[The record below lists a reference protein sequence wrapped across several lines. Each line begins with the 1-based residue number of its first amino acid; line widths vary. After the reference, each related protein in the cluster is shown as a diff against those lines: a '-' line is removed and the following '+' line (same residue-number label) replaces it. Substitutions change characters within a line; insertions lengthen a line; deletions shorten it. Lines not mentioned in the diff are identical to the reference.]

1 MAKTHEEGAGAEA
14 EEVNEHPIEEVRN
27 TVPTTDDPSEPC
39 LTFRTW
45 VLGMSSCVL
54 LSFVNEFFNYR
65 SSQLSIGTVLV
76 QIASLPIGRLMASTL
91 PGRPVRVPLIAWSFS
106 LNPGPFSLK
115 EHCLITIFAGAGC
128 SGVYA
133 LNIVAIV
140 KVFYRRQINPYAAM
154 LLAQTTQ
161 LLGYGWAGLFRKF
174 LVDSAYMW
182 WPINL
187 VQSHA
192 RGGEASQGRCDASPV
207 LRHRRHLQLRLLPHP
222 ELPVPVAEHRVGAVL
237 AVQGLGDGAADRVGP
252 AGPRHRLLRPGLEH
266 GGRLPRQPAG
276 VAGVH
281 RRQRHGRVR
290 AHHLRRAAAALLDG
304 HLQRQALP
312 AHLAAR
318 LRRRRKA
325 LRHWPRPQPRHLHA
339 QPRRLRRLQPHQRQ
353 RALRCQLRHRLRQP
367 HVHAL
372 ARRALP
378 RKGGLG
384 RPLPE
389 AAAPEDRCRRR
400 AHEDHEAELQARAAV
415 VVPPHARRRARALAL
430 HLRGLRPAAA
440 APLLG
445 PPPCLRHRLRLHP
458 PRRCHL
464 RHHQHAAGAQHRHRA
479 HHRLPLPG
487 EAAGQRGVQ
496 DVRLHQHGPGAGVPG
511 RLEAGPLHED
521 TPEVH
526 VLRAARRN
534 AHGVHGALRHR
545 VVAAHHGQGHLRRG
559 QAPRRQPLDV
569 PRRRRLLQR
578 LHHLGRRR
586 PAADVRQPR

>member
-1 MAKTHEEGAGAEA
+1 MGAGDVLLRAALLRQRVLQLPVVPAEHRHGAGADRVA
-14 EEVNEHPIEEVRN
+14 AHRPPHGVHAAGASRPRA
-27 TVPTTDDPSEPC
+27 SHR
-39 LTFRTW
+39 L
-45 VLGMSSCVL
+45 VL
-54 LSFVNEFFNYR
+54 LPQPGPLQPQGALPHHYLR
-65 SSQLSIGTVLV
+65 RRRLLRRLRPQHRRHRQGVLPAAD
-76 QIASLPIGRLMASTL
+76 Q
-91 PGRPVRVPLIAWSFS
+91 PVRRHA
-106 LNPGPFSLK
+106 
-115 EHCLITIFAGAGC
+115 AGADHPAAWVRVGWPLQEVPRRFRLHVVAHQPC
-128 SGVYA
+128 PGHA
-133 LNIVAIV
+133 LE
-140 KVFYRRQINPYAAM
+140 
-154 LLAQTTQ
+154 
-161 LLGYGWAGLFRKF
+161 
-174 LVDSAYMW
+174 
-182 WPINL
+182 
-187 VQSHA
+187 SHA